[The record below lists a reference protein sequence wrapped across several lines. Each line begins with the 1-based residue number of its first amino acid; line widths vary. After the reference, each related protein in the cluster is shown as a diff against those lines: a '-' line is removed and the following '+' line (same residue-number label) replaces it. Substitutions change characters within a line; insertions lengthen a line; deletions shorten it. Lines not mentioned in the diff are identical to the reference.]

1 MLILGGFLQEVLNL
15 ALQKDC
21 KIVKAFG
28 KGKGEEY
35 TGKTRDIHA
44 TLVQV

>member
-1 MLILGGFLQEVLNL
+1 MLILGVFLQEVLNL

-21 KIVKAFG
+21 KIMKAFG

-35 TGKTRDIHA
+35 TGRTRDMHA
-44 TLVQV
+44 TIVQV